1 MANIIYT
8 PNNWQKGN
16 VLTAEKLNADELAL
30 QTVINKINGAVIDGD
45 GNTTGTLSDEDIII
59 NKQALTTTINNLD
72 YVVNNE
78 SEENKK
84 PGVLKTVMS
93 LTQEDGIINPIY
105 QEIQKA
111 NGENFGVI
119 KAGTNLSATNGTLNV
134 IDNPIFSGKLTA
146 SADVEFGTETTIE
159 NNTSYSTATLNANT
173 TINGTATLQG
183 ITAINNNTT
192 ITGTV
197 SMGTNNNGDYSIAK
211 FDGVSNIIKGTTN
224 RLNNLTVGT
233 ATTENETTTY
243 AGTTIFNTQTNT
255 FNGTTTFNDITFN
268 GSLTFGSNAQ
278 VPWNKLINIPTA
290 TTIYTDNVITGS
302 TGGII
307 SAQDKSRLDQL
318 YELTHNA
325 TNNSGK
331 LLVMN
336 GTSGEAEWQ
345 SIYDSIPAAT
355 SSARGLMDDYQYSY
369 LEGIIKIFKINAG
382 QLAIDQERSNPD
394 AYHKYYPIYQL
405 TLTSAS
411 DNNLTKNITAES
423 IEEIEN
429 ILPLGDLPTTDGTY
443 NLQVEHIDDD
453 IVYSW
458 VPIT

>member
-1 MANIIYT
+1 MISISYT
-8 PNNWQKGN
+8 PNEWEKGD
-16 VLTAEKLNADELAL
+16 VLTADQLNATEKAL
-30 QTVINKINGAVIDGD
+30 K
-45 GNTTGTLSDEDIII
+45 SII
-59 NKQALTTTINNLD
+59 NRLEGKADNGTTDAGDDNTIATVADIKQSINNLNVSTAEGNNLKTITSIGELAGKINVTYSD
-72 YVVNNE
+72 IGKANE
-78 SEENKK
+78 S
-84 PGVLKTVMS
+84 TY
-93 LTQEDGIINPIY
+93 GIV
-105 QEIQKA
+105 Q
-111 NGENFGVI
+111 
-119 KAGTNLSATNGTLNV
+119 AGTNLRADNGTLSI

-173 TINGTATLQG
+173 TINGTTTLQG

-197 SMGTNNNGDYSIAK
+197 SMGTDNNGNYSIAK

-224 RLNNLTVGT
+224 ILNNLTVGT

-243 AGTTIFNTQTNT
+243 AGTTIFNTQINT
-255 FNGTTTFNDITFN
+255 FNGATSFNDITFN
-268 GSLTFGSNAQ
+268 GSLTFGLNAQ

-318 YELTHNA
+318 YELIHNA

-336 GTSGEAEWQ
+336 GTSKEAEWQ

-443 NLQVEHIDDD
+443 NLRVEHIDDN